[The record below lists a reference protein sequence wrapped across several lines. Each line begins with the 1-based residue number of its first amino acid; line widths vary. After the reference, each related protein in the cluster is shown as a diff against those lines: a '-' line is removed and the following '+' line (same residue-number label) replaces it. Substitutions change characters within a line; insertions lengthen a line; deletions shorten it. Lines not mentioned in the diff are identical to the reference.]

1 MCRCGS
7 HTRLVVETV
16 DDPGYLPS
24 LKPVKGHQLSAI
36 IADGTFPAARDNSFA
51 ALYYKLGMCK
61 DDEVCC
67 FTAGQMLGA
76 VDGKTEGRPNTA
88 VHLVDASATGKTRTL
103 YEGLAKRS
111 GMLLVCAT
119 GDEYMRMTDVVTGLA
134 QAPEKPDARALHFA
148 KVVASALLAR
158 FVVLRHMLKQL
169 GRDAFT
175 PSDWLRTQ
183 LRGDV
188 GAGAML
194 QALSLKLQGSRFSFS
209 FLVGR
214 LVLEAL
220 HVTRQAH
227 GTNTVA
233 MPIVIDEAQQ
243 LCKLPNVAHLQ
254 EVIMQAGEDAT
265 SRWKFSPRSFI
276 GTWSFHSGAG
286 SCPSYA
292 GLASTCLIRT
302 STMGAHVP
310 AWRSRV
316 LGLLHTYCNHFP
328 GSRLSQL
335 SRSVSRHS
343 GLGQSWT

>member
-1 MCRCGS
+1 MWFSHPVGCG
-7 HTRLVVETV
+7 V

-24 LKPVKGHQLSAI
+24 LKLVEGHPLSAI
-36 IADGTFPAARDNSFA
+36 IADGTFPAGPKNSFA

-67 FTAGQMLGA
+67 FTAGQVLGG
-76 VDGKTEGRPNTA
+76 VDGKTKGEPNTA
-88 VHLVDASATGKTRTL
+88 VHLVDPSATGKTRAL
-103 YEGLAKRS
+103 YEGLAKRY
-111 GMLLVCAT
+111 GMLLVCGE
-119 GDEYMRMTDVVTGLA
+119 GDEYMRMTDVSWGLA
-134 QAPEKPDARALHFA
+134 QAPEQPDARALHFA
-148 KVVASALLAR
+148 KVVTSALLAR

-188 GAGAML
+188 GAGAKL
-194 QALSLKLQGSRFSFS
+194 RALSVELQTTLSVS
-209 FLVGR
+209 FLVEKLALEAR
-214 LVLEAL
+214 LVAG
-220 HVTRQAH
+220 QAH